1 MAKTTLIIDGTNEFV
16 RHWTANPK
24 LSQNGP
30 VGGIFSFIRSLGNLC
45 MRINPSE
52 VFICWDGEGGSVQRR
67 TLFKE
72 YKAGRK
78 PIKPNRNYEYT
89 EEEHKENRLWQ
100 MAVLKKILD
109 HAPICQIE
117 IPGVEADDIVAYL
130 ANDTYS
136 ETNNAVLIVSSDKD
150 FYQLTNK
157 KVMVYRPFSQEV
169 LDGKDVFEKTGVH
182 PRNFALYRAPICQ
195 IEIPG
200 VEADDIVAYLANDTY
215 SETNNAV
222 LIVSSDKDFYQLT
235 NKKVMVYRPFSQE
248 VLDGKDVFE
257 KTGVHPRNFALY
269 RALVG
274 GDSSDNIKGV
284 KGIGEKTAFKMFPF
298 LGDDRDITIDEI
310 IDYAKERIDKGKLFI
325 RVRDSLESIQLNY
338 QIMQLYSP
346 LINLQMVEDLEAQ
359 REDNDWEF
367 HQSKMEG
374 DLLKTD
380 ITDIVDLENFT
391 RAMRFLSKRQ
401 KEAHSE

>member
-1 MAKTTLIIDGTNEFV
+1 
-16 RHWTANPK
+16 
-24 LSQNGP
+24 
-30 VGGIFSFIRSLGNLC
+30 

-109 HAPICQIE
+109 H
-117 IPGVEADDIVAYL
+117 
-130 ANDTYS
+130 
-136 ETNNAVLIVSSDKD
+136 
-150 FYQLTNK
+150 
-157 KVMVYRPFSQEV
+157 
-169 LDGKDVFEKTGVH
+169 
-182 PRNFALYRAPICQ
+182 APICQ